1 MFYLFEKWLIIYK
14 VKKKFYINNHEW
26 TFTNFIEYSLMCTNV
41 GEMFKNVCIKYVLI
55 SSVVLNKGWERAK

>member
-1 MFYLFEKWLIIYK
+1 
-14 VKKKFYINNHEW
+14 
-26 TFTNFIEYSLMCTNV
+26 MCTNV